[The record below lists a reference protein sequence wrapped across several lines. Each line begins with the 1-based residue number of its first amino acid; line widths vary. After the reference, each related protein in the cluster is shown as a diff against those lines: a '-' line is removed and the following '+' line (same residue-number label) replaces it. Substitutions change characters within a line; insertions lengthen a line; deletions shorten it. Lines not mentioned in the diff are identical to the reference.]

1 MTEFLGLYLKALDE
15 ELVALHTSL
24 SRQKPVSTQALKIE
38 GLEEL
43 EETRSGEGHTAS
55 GVGERDYTVHRV
67 PFSLSQAAQSFVLL
81 M

>member
-1 MTEFLGLYLKALDE
+1 M
-15 ELVALHTSL
+15 
-24 SRQKPVSTQALKIE
+24 STQALKIE